1 MAFPLDRR
9 QAISIR
15 VPAKEARAKER
26 AVVFGTAPLL
36 LLPACHQGVYARLLR
51 AMEKVGLRGRFRESE
66 LVGRARTPAPPPSP
80 RRGGA
85 GRAGERRRRVVGKRP
100 DEAASVTS
108 AGAGHRGRAGAADR

>member
-51 AMEKVGLRGRFRESE
+51 AMEKVGMRGRFRESE
-66 LVGRARTPAPPPSP
+66 LVGRAPPPPPPPPPP
-80 RRGGA
+80 RGGGWERGGGA
-85 GRAGERRRRVVGKRP
+85 GRRP
-100 DEAASVTS
+100 VAISRT
-108 AGAGHRGRAGAADR
+108 